1 MAISD
6 LRLATMTFAQRW
18 DGAALHAT
26 LLLLPSGDPTASL
39 LGGTT
44 APFAGTPIN
53 LRAYALG
60 GLAALPD
67 LATAPGFALTLAPP
81 AHAVELFTHLK
92 TTLKPVDQTTSP
104 VPARPA
110 AIRKALPAT
119 YTALLP
125 PGAVLSP
132 NVSTADAFGCTV
144 RGGDIAPINPG
155 RPDPNWGQVLSYAL
169 RNRLLADAL
178 GLRYTFDVPAD
189 VAAAFGDAGGW
200 LFVAPDTNDGG
211 TGYAAAWA
219 VNADLI
225 KCYAARIPA
234 LAAGT
239 ARRVF
244 SAVLFPVHNDGPVP
258 HPSTGTPDE
267 GAVDAAIT
275 EAELYDDGFAKL
287 LHARQPDSLD
297 AAVGD
302 GKTQV
307 HAAVDAGVQIGWDDE
322 QVLAWHNRQLAIS
335 AAASA
340 GAAPPVEAPLGVSGY
355 RIDVRAPVAGETG
368 AQRDLGWQSL
378 MLADGTVPPELAGS
392 VAEFSGELAIEPT
405 ASTASPTDRTFWLPL
420 YFAQWR
426 GLPLGTRDDT
436 PHLLAGGSAAKAA
449 GSTQLAPSRYTGKGA
464 PPLLYGATYEFR
476 TRLCDLSGGG
486 PEVADLPLNATVADR
501 ARLTF
506 SRYVPPKACRLAPAF
521 DAPHVAPRVD
531 RIVVTRPLIAYPE
544 ALFTPRY
551 GSDPNIAAATR
562 TALLAQLGLAP
573 DGTPPAGGPPPAN
586 DVLATG
592 VPDPDVTQIEIVVEV
607 RALAYDLADDVSAD
621 GAFREVYR
629 TTRPVPPLPAIP
641 VAADGTVRLTDVVAD
656 AAIGALELDYVDV
669 DDVATLAATAAG
681 ALPIP
686 RSRDVRITVTPLGD
700 GPPGYFGTLA
710 AGDARPPLT
719 RGITARLVVRAA
731 ALAEST
737 PLFTPPPGLLPVE
750 AHFFQPVTDGDPV
763 FGAMSRL
770 AAQLRLDFDGLTL
783 RARPGERV
791 VFGIARA
798 LKHTLSTDGGS
809 VTFGAS
815 AELFHNW
822 IVSLDYELA
831 RDWTWDGLTADAI
844 SVRSGGTEIGTIAV
858 PRLATPESLA
868 AAPGSPGPA
877 PDRTETRVIFL
888 DGIDPTIPNPADG
901 FSNRPA
907 YQLVATIA
915 AESGTPF
922 ALVTPEAA
930 LTLPVAVA
938 PARIPELASA
948 GYALSAYA
956 PLDDYSATQKRSRR
970 LWLELKAAPAD
981 GDTLFARV
989 LAYAPDPLLYVD
1001 AALRTARPGPE
1012 PELRLDPELM
1022 RTITPG
1028 QPRDENGSEAMLA
1041 LTASPDD
1048 PRKFLLELPPG
1059 VAEDDPQ
1066 LFGLWAYELRFG
1078 HVKPWSTAQARFGRP
1093 LRAGGVAHPA
1103 PALPVGASWTT
1114 ISSRLEPPPQPH
1126 PLPPG
1131 PHPAPGPHPQLKP
1144 ELSSGVA
1151 LHPQPGASRANGAE
1165 KIAAVGGVIAPEQVV
1180 APGTLVGGGSIAA
1193 AGGIVTFT
1201 TTEIIATAPYAQPVL
1216 AGRRVGDGFPRTI
1229 IGFLLYAQVMQADGS
1244 GFRNIL
1250 IAQRTAQPIAVQLP
1264 YTHVDEGRAVFAQ
1277 ADVDAALAEYDLPA
1291 AAPLSILAVEFYAG
1305 ITFDGNL
1312 REIGIPPRGTP
1323 PDAWPQPP
1331 NLFDAQNLG
1340 QRRILRTS
1348 ALTPIAPT
1356 C

>member
-26 LLLLPSGDPTASL
+26 LLLLPSGDPTTSL

-44 APFAGTPIN
+44 VPFAGTPIN

-67 LATAPGFALTLAPP
+67 LATSPGFALTLAPP
-81 AHAVELFTHLK
+81 ANAVELFTHLK

-104 VPARPA
+104 VPARAA

-119 YTALLP
+119 YAALLP
-125 PGAVLSP
+125 PGQVLSP
-132 NVSTADAFGCTV
+132 NVSTADAFGCAV
-144 RGGDIAPINPG
+144 RGGDIAKVNPG

-200 LFVAPDTNDGG
+200 LFVAPDASDGG

-239 ARRVF
+239 PRRVF
-244 SAVLFPVHNDGPVP
+244 SAVLFPVHNGGPVP
-258 HPSTGTPDE
+258 NPSTGTPDE
-267 GAVDAAIT
+267 GAVDAAIV
-275 EAELYDDGFAKL
+275 EAELYDDGFAKM

-340 GAAPPVEAPLGVSGY
+340 GATPPVEAPLGVFGY
-355 RIDVRAPVAGETG
+355 RIDVRTPAAGETG

-378 MLADGTVPPELAGS
+378 MLADGTVPPELAGR

-464 PPLLYGATYEFR
+464 PPLLYGTTYEFR

-486 PEVADLPLNATVADR
+486 PEVADLPLNATIADR

-531 RIVVTRPLIAYPE
+531 RIGVTRPLIAYPE

-607 RALAYDLADDVSAD
+607 RALAYDRADDVSAD

-629 TTRPVPPLPAIP
+629 TTRPVPSLPTIP

-656 AAIGALELDYVDV
+656 AAIAALELDYVDV
-669 DDVATLAATAAG
+669 DDVAGLTATAAG

-686 RSRDVRITVTPLGD
+686 RSRDVRITVTPLAD

-710 AGDARPPLT
+710 AGDTRPPLT

-731 ALAEST
+731 ALTEST
-737 PLFTPPPGLLPVE
+737 PLFMPPPGLLPVE

-763 FGAMSRL
+763 FGLMSRL

-831 RDWTWDGLTADAI
+831 RDWTWDGLPADAI

-858 PRLATPESLA
+858 PRIATPEALA
-868 AAPGSPGPA
+868 AAPGAPGPA
-877 PDRTETRVIFL
+877 PDRTQTRVIFL

-915 AESGTPF
+915 AESGTPL
-922 ALVTPEAA
+922 ALVTPETA
-930 LTLPVAVA
+930 LTLPVAAA

-1001 AALRTARPGPE
+1001 TALRTAQPGPE

-1028 QPRDENGSEAMLA
+1028 QPRDENGSDAMLA

-1093 LRAGGVAHPA
+1093 LRVGGVQHPA

-1126 PLPPG
+1126 PRPLPG
-1131 PHPAPGPHPQLKP
+1131 PLPVPG
-1144 ELSSGVA
+1144 
-1151 LHPQPGASRANGAE
+1151 R
-1165 KIAAVGGVIAPEQVV
+1165 VG
-1180 APGTLVGGGSIAA
+1180 APGTLVGGGGIAA
-1193 AGGIVTFT
+1193 VGSIVTFT
-1201 TTEIIATAPYAQPVL
+1201 TTEIVATAPYAQPVL

-1244 GFRNIL
+1244 CFRNIL
-1250 IAQRTAQPIAVQLP
+1250 VAQRTAQPIAVQLP

-1312 REIGIPPRGTP
+1312 REIGIPQHGTP
-1323 PDAWPQPP
+1323 PDQWPQPP